1 MRATNQLSICGEAA
15 DTPSLSHVCCGR
27 AFYQFHVAVA
37 RQSGVCDTVCV
48 LAQERLL
55 QRAVRPGDPVAIS
68 GQLRTYRRLE
78 PGGGRLLV
86 VAYAMGLS
94 MCAMPPENC
103 VELIGCVLH
112 EPVYRKTPLGREI
125 CDLFLS
131 VERAFERRD
140 TIPVIA
146 WGHNAR
152 AAADWRVG
160 DMAWLEGRL
169 QSRVYRKELPDGRV
183 EERVAYEVS
192 ATRIERLPPP

>member
-1 MRATNQLSICGEAA
+1 MLSICGEAA
-15 DTPSLSHVCCGR
+15 DVPSWSHVCCGR
-27 AFYQFHVAVA
+27 TFYQFHVSVM
-37 RQSGVCDTVCV
+37 RQSGVCDTICV

-55 QRAVRPGDPVAIS
+55 QHTVRPGEPVAVS
-68 GQLRTYRRLE
+68 GQLRTYRHVG
-78 PGGGRLLV
+78 PDGGRLLV
-86 VAYAMGLS
+86 SAYATGIS
-94 MCAMPPENC
+94 FCEMPPENR
-103 VELIGCVLH
+103 VELVGSTMH
-112 EPVYRKTPLGREI
+112 EPIYRKTPLGREI

-152 AAADWRVG
+152 AAADWRIG

-169 QSRVYRKELPDGRV
+169 QSRAYRKELPDGRS